1 MNEILLF
8 ENQEVRRV
16 WVEEEQQWYFVVIDI
31 IALLT
36 DSSRPRKYWSDLKSK
51 EKKNSG
57 VQLSE
62 LCGQLKVQAK
72 DGKSYKTDCAS
83 KENLFRIIQSIPSP
97 KAEPFKI
104 WLANVGA
111 QHIDEKTNKRLAARR
126 KLQES
131 EEKFFQNAKQ
141 RGVDEEG
148 VSRILKEG
156 DKSLFDGKDIHGKY
170 GISEEDNIN
179 DYMRTLLLKGKDLAV
194 ETTDFNMLK
203 KALEG
208 ELDISDEH
216 KGNSKAI
223 REYLIENTGIKP
235 EDIPPEED
243 IKKLKGKIKNKQIKS
258 TDSDNPK

>member
-8 ENQEVRRV
+8 ENQEVRRI
-16 WVEEEQQWYFVVIDI
+16 WIEEEQQWYFVVIDI

-36 DSSRPRKYWSDLKSK
+36 ESSRPRKYWSDLKSK
-51 EKKNSG
+51 EKKSSG

-62 LCGQLKVQAK
+62 LCGQLKVKAN
-72 DGKSYKTDCAS
+72 DGKSYKTDCAN

-126 KLQES
+126 KLQET
-131 EEKFFQNAKQ
+131 EDKFFQNAQSK
-141 RGVDEEG
+141 GVDKDG
-148 VSRILKEG
+148 FSRIINEG
-156 DKSLFDGKDIHGKY
+156 DKSLFDGKNIHEKY
-170 GISEEDNIN
+170 GLGEEENIN

-208 ELDISDEH
+208 EGHISEEH

-243 IKKLKGKIKNKQIKS
+243 IKKLKRKAKNKRINP
-258 TDSDNPK
+258 TDLDKQ